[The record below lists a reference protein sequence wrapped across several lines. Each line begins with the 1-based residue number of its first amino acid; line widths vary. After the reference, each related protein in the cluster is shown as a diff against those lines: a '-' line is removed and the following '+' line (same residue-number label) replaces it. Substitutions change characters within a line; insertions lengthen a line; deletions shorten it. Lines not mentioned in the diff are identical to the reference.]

1 MIVSLCL
8 NLFCYLK
15 FFSEIFNVSFCHLVH
30 YSLLCEPGGVISPFL
45 SYLSMQDVGSERL
58 EHTGPA
64 HIANTE
70 AGPLKGQNMQPVNGV
85 LCRYKHDRNLT
96 LLLWTAE

>member
-1 MIVSLCL
+1 MKLE
-8 NLFCYLK
+8 LFNAL
-15 FFSEIFNVSFCHLVH
+15 VSFCYLVH
-30 YSLLCEPGGVISPFL
+30 YSLLLQCQPGGVISLFL

-85 LCRYKHDRNLT
+85 LCRYKHDRDLT
-96 LLLWTAE
+96 SLLWTAE